1 MCRRYA
7 PTAHQGHG
15 YATEAIE
22 CLLDFVFDRLGKHR
36 VAAVTDAENRPAA
49 SLFRRLGFRQEAHFI
64 EHVWFKGAWGSEF
77 VFALL
82 RREWE
87 QRRTR
92 NCT

>member
-1 MCRRYA
+1 
-7 PTAHQGHG
+7 
-15 YATEAIE
+15 
-22 CLLDFVFDRLGKHR
+22 

-49 SLFRRLGFRQEAHFI
+49 ALFRRLEFRQEAHFL

-87 QRRTR
+87 ERRTSR
-92 NCT
+92 WS